1 MLQRVQTIFLLCC
14 LVICLLLHYTPVYE
28 LVPVVNNADP
38 AAVNPTFT
46 IFKSAILVMLN
57 AGVGVL
63 TLVSIFLYKRRN
75 LQIRLV
81 NLNLLLTL
89 ILLGLMFFAADTMS
103 QTNEMKVQYKYG
115 IYLPIVQVV
124 FFFLAARFI
133 KRDED
138 LVRSA
143 DRLR

>member
-103 QTNEMKVQYKYG
+103 QTNEMKVHYKYG